1 MAQLQDIAAAG
12 PLNPSLARP
21 WPFKEFE
28 ETVMAC
34 MATDPRERPT
44 AEHVAT
50 ALR

>member
-1 MAQLQDIAAAG
+1 MGQLKDIATARSYRSSA
-12 PLNPSLARP
+12 ARP

-34 MATDPRERPT
+34 MATDPRDRPT

-50 ALR
+50 ALH